1 MNPLRK
7 APVNLTGVKK
17 SRFCSIGNVPT
28 TAAKVKAVNHD
39 DPADIR
45 LITPKKLE
53 TILAGPVPKKRDS
66 CVDDL
71 SHLFYQLL
79 RVVLS
84 SLCVL
89 FMIWSPSG
97 TDVSSYLRV
106 DERSITTLL
115 LYDVWIM
122 TGPRDTYQDYQVLH
136 DERHQV
142 LHNERHLKS
151 STRRGIFSRWNS
163 AFQPETP
170 QHYLQD
176 SYSSPLQ
183 EEASFLVGTQPYN
196 LSLRITTPSSP
207 RHEASSPPLL
217 IYAQTRRHPF
227 RFTKSS
233 TLETTQNATLL
244 EATVLKLRLS
254 SPLTTEATLYT
265 SEAVKPSAT
274 NRLKIPT
281 LEDTASE
288 LGLLRKITSEAVKPS
303 ATNRLKI
310 PTLEDTASELGLL
323 RKMST
328 TSLPTSTDHRR
339 RLKTTLHNT
348 SDISTVTTQD
358 LDQLKEAAPITSDEV
373 NLNHSKTRDEDP
385 PHYTLDYSTN
395 YLLDLEEF
403 QDSATEYFYQKE
415 EKTTANSFLNA
426 LSTTRELGE
435 QLLCSTAIQPNLAN
449 CYNKLPANLHNLTN
463 DWVSDL
469 CNTQSLFVS
478 IRSRRHKGLA
488 SSWEELR
495 TQTARISLTQDS
507 HDAYSTTNTTS
518 SSSPPIYYS
527 ILGNN
532 YHLDYQFTST
542 MPNNSGEKYDW
553 TTYSDSCQSINE
565 DEKELN
571 LIQKL
576 HCPRKST
583 SHPRILL
590 LLQLPAA
597 TSEFCLEFL
606 TDLQDKIILSRLVH
620 SLRKTISSL
629 TTTNYCKFDN
639 LLLILVDSRY
649 QQKSCDCSNSALL
662 PRLQKKRYACTTSAM
677 ALLSRQQKNT
687 SALPLLF
694 RQNTDSTMPLPF
706 RQKSHDGSTPTPNFD
721 YFVVKLKKYLIY
733 LCSQKQNYKIRQAR
747 RSISSGNRCHDPEED
762 LPPDSTTLLLYQPQQ
777 LPEALL
783 MAGEMLLQAQE
794 NQQDKTKTCSTQD
807 AALSPSPAG
816 SLIDRQQQQTILSEE
831 SDCQHSGENYS
842 QADLPPL
849 ALCQKKRNDN
859 LSCEEVPLS
868 PSATLTISAGLDSSS
883 SEAAPPTCGA
893 TLHLDHITAK
903 ENSTPAAFATK
914 ISAFNSCPTL
924 LTIDPPALCVNTEIA
939 PETILPPT
947 VSTNELQNPA
957 TARHPPQKELL
968 ELNSTTTSRQPPQ
981 KELLDLTNSTI
992 CKQLP
997 QKELLEHSRPVEF
1010 STSISPKTDDQGNTS
1025 LTRIYFSSYT
1035 DWCWAFSSNLIYQDV
1050 SLQPA
1055 THSVPLVTFDQQH
1068 LADSSTTSSTTSS
1081 TEAATYSVSL
1091 MTPNHQNPADSSTT
1105 SSTETENKTAELCR
1119 LRQDKFYL
1127 IRSTRLS
1134 INIKRKLSSTSSRLE
1149 PCTQILIYNQ
1159 TFLAGSLP
1167 AYHRDSAWIMRYLL
1181 TLSPCGFTILYTTD
1195 LNLMLLS
1202 DRCLSTIAY
1211 SSYSWKIQHH
1221 LQNLQTAKDSI
1232 SFSHQRASTI
1242 CCSSDPKVHP
1252 QFLQCPSTEMPPETC
1267 CSWPDCK
1274 PNSDS
1279 TPEAFI
1285 LYYNPEEAS
1294 SGRWR
1299 PVSTKVILA
1308 HRSSRSKLLLY
1319 VSLTLFDLYLAVF
1332 DGLHPF
1338 SPCSLLSLHLL
1349 PLAAYK
1355 DCTQI
1360 YLAACKDCTQMYL
1373 AACKD
1378 CTQLYLAACKDCT
1391 QIYHSHLHPPRFYL
1405 SADYCYSGLYP
1416 DYFDKN
1422 LTLPQAAAQ
1431 QSTELLKLMSLP
1443 RGQDARS
1450 SCSPKST
1457 KDTTVSSIYDHHQ
1470 PLQPDSLLVLL
1481 CLLSTLLLKRL
1492 DPLPPTST
1500 FKRPVTKLAL
1510 LHREE
1515 QLMAPPGALP
1525 PGACLDTKD

>member
-1 MNPLRK
+1 MNPQRQ
-7 APVNLTGVKK
+7 APVDLTGVKK
-17 SRFCSIGNVPT
+17 PRFCSIGNVPT
-28 TAAKVKAVNHD
+28 TAAKDKAVNYN

-66 CVDDL
+66 RVDDL

-84 SLCVL
+84 YLCVL
-89 FMIWSPSG
+89 FMIWSSSG
-97 TDVSSYLRV
+97 TDGSTRRQTCHILQ
-106 DERSITTLL
+106 
-115 LYDVWIM
+115 DVWIM
-122 TGPRDTYQDYQVLH
+122 TGPGDTYQDYQVLH

-142 LHNERHLKS
+142 LYQKRHPKS
-151 STRRGIFSRWNS
+151 STRRGIFSRCNS
-163 AFQPETP
+163 ALQPETP

-176 SYSSPLQ
+176 SYSSPPQ
-183 EEASFLVGTQPYN
+183 EEASFLMGTQPYN

-207 RHEASSPPLL
+207 RYEASRFTKSSTLETKQTPTLLEASNPPLL
-217 IYAQTRRHPF
+217 IYAQTRRYHS

-233 TLETTQNATLL
+233 TLETTQDATLL
-244 EATVLKLRLS
+244 EATLS
-254 SPLTTEATLYT
+254 
-265 SEAVKPSAT
+265 K
-274 NRLKIPT
+274 
-281 LEDTASE
+281 
-288 LGLLRKITSEAVKPS
+288 LRKITSEAVKPS

-339 RLKTTLHNT
+339 KLKTTLHNT
-348 SDISTVTTQD
+348 SDISTVTAQD

-373 NLNHSKTRDEDP
+373 NLNYPNTRNEDTL
-385 PHYTLDYSTN
+385 HYTFDDSTN
-395 YLLDLEEF
+395 YLLNLEES
-403 QDSATEYFYQKE
+403 QDSNTEYFYQKEEKTDTEYFHQKE

-469 CNTQSLFVS
+469 CNSQSLFVS
-478 IRSRRHKGLA
+478 IRSRRHQGLA
-488 SSWEELR
+488 TSWEELR
-495 TQTARISLTQDS
+495 TQTERISLPQDR

-518 SSSPPIYYS
+518 SSRPPRSYYF
-527 ILGNN
+527 LGNN
-532 YHLDYQFTST
+532 YYLDYQVTSA
-542 MPNNSGEKYDW
+542 MPNNSRENYDW
-553 TTYSDSCQSINE
+553 TTDSDSCQSINKNK
-565 DEKELN
+565 KELN
-571 LIQKL
+571 LIQRL

-583 SHPRILL
+583 SQTRILI

-597 TSEFCLEFL
+597 TSEFYLEFL
-606 TDLQDKIILSRLVH
+606 ADLQDKIILSRLMH

-629 TTTNYCKFDN
+629 MTTDYCKFDN
-639 LLLILVDSRY
+639 LLLILVYSLY

-677 ALLSRQQKNT
+677 APRSRQQKTATLLSRQNT
-687 SALPLLF
+687 ASAIPRLSRQNTASAMPLLF
-694 RQNTDSTMPLPF
+694 Q
-706 RQKSHDGSTPTPNFD
+706 QKSHDGSTPTPNFD
-721 YFVVKLKKYLIY
+721 YVVVKLKKYLIY

-794 NQQDKTKTCSTQD
+794 NQQDKMKRCSTQDAALEMLLQAQGEQQDKTKICSNLD
-807 AALSPSPAG
+807 AALSPSPAE

-883 SEAAPPTCGA
+883 SEAAPPNCGA
-893 TLHLDHITAK
+893 TLYLDHLTAK
-903 ENSTPAAFATK
+903 ENSTPAVFTTK
-914 ISAFNSCPTL
+914 MSAFNSCPTL
-924 LTIDPPALCVNTEIA
+924 LTIDPPALCVNTENA

-947 VSTNELQNPA
+947 VSMNELLYPA
-957 TARHPPQKELL
+957 TARQPHQKELI

-981 KELLDLTNSTI
+981 KELHDLINSTR

-997 QKELLEHSRPVEF
+997 QKELLEHSLPVEF
-1010 STSISPKTDDQGNTS
+1010 STSISPKID
-1025 LTRIYFSSYT
+1025 
-1035 DWCWAFSSNLIYQDV
+1035 YQDF

-1055 THSVPLVTFDQQH
+1055 THSVPLVTFDHQH

-1081 TEAATYSVSL
+1081 TEAATYSGSL

-1105 SSTETENKTAELCR
+1105 SSTKTEKKTAELCR
-1119 LRQDKFYL
+1119 LLQDKFYL
-1127 IRSTRLS
+1127 IRSTRIS
-1134 INIKRKLSSTSSRLE
+1134 INIKRKLSSTSSRLKH
-1149 PCTQILIYNQ
+1149 CTQILIYNQ
-1159 TFLAGSLP
+1159 TFLAGLLP
-1167 AYHRDSAWIMRYLL
+1167 AYHH
-1181 TLSPCGFTILYTTD
+1181 F
-1195 LNLMLLS
+1195 NLMLLS
-1202 DRCLSTIAY
+1202 NRCLSTIAY
-1211 SSYSWKIQHH
+1211 SSHSWKKQHH

-1232 SFSHQRASTI
+1232 FFSHQRASTI
-1242 CCSSDPKVHP
+1242 CCSSDPEVHS

-1279 TPEAFI
+1279 NPEAII
-1285 LYYNPEEAS
+1285 LYYKPEEAS
-1294 SGRWR
+1294 PGPWR
-1299 PVSTKVILA
+1299 SVSTDDILA
-1308 HRSSRSKLLLY
+1308 HCSSRSKLLLC
-1319 VSLTLFDLYLAVF
+1319 VSLTLFDFYLAVF
-1332 DGLHPF
+1332 DGLHPDLP
-1338 SPCSLLSLHLL
+1338 SSQQRLHPDL
-1349 PLAAYK
+1349 PSSQQRLHPDLPSSHSRLPPSSTAAHQ
-1355 DCTQI
+1355 DC
-1360 YLAACKDCTQMYL
+1360 
-1373 AACKD
+1373 
-1378 CTQLYLAACKDCT
+1378 
-1391 QIYHSHLHPPRFYL
+1391 HNHLHSPRFYL
-1405 SADYCYSGLYP
+1405 SADYYYPEFYP

-1431 QSTELLKLMSLP
+1431 QSTELLRLMSLP

-1450 SCSPKST
+1450 SCSPNST
-1457 KDTTVSSIYDHHQ
+1457 KDTTVAYICNHHH

-1481 CLLSTLLLKRL
+1481 GLLSTLLLKRL
-1492 DPLPPTST
+1492 DPLPSTST
-1500 FKRPVTKLAL
+1500 FKRPMTKLAL
-1510 LHREE
+1510 LHQEE
-1515 QLMAPPGALP
+1515 QLMAPPWCP
-1525 PGACLDTKD
+1525 SPGSMFGHQRLKIHFCAARQPSEFLSRLDYY